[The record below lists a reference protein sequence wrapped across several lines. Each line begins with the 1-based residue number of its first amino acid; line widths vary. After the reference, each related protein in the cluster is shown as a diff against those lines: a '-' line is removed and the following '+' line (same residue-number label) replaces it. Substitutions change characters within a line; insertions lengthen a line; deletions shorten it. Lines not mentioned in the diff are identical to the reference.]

1 MPCALSLNK
10 SAKNIFM
17 RFIMTMINSI
27 QPINLNKTNSY
38 ISIIR
43 PKMAMKQ
50 DTVSFSG
57 LAQKSYKA
65 LTHTRSP
72 KDAESLVKL
81 LFSSQEHSLMRGGTQ
96 GVKKSWLGR
105 VFDRLHQKINT
116 SIEKSVVKDEN
127 VFINVIKDSNDKV
140 VGGYS
145 MIVEPDKF
153 VSHVNY
159 MVLAPELK
167 GTRKGKQMF
176 LDMAEKIANDTE
188 KHNGFEVTWAVNGM
202 RKSYD
207 RMMSKIPHV
216 KEKLPLSRYTE
227 YSVFTKDLKEV
238 INDVKSK

>member
-1 MPCALSLNK
+1 
-10 SAKNIFM
+10 
-17 RFIMTMINSI
+17 
-27 QPINLNKTNSY
+27 
-38 ISIIR
+38 
-43 PKMAMKQ
+43 
-50 DTVSFSG
+50 
-57 LAQKSYKA
+57 
-65 LTHTRSP
+65 
-72 KDAESLVKL
+72 
-81 LFSSQEHSLMRGGTQ
+81 
-96 GVKKSWLGR
+96 
-105 VFDRLHQKINT
+105 
-116 SIEKSVVKDEN
+116 
-127 VFINVIKDSNDKV
+127 
-140 VGGYS
+140 

-202 RKSYD
+202 GKSYD